1 MRVERGAKD
10 EKSRICPSCRNAIS
24 VLATKCQYCGERVGR
39 PKAEL
44 RTLSISD
51 LGGESIHH
59 RATSSSVL
67 DAMESFRA
75 EEQSASEDV
84 KEDFEVSAVIGR
96 RRKSEPDGVSMES
109 SFEDLPT
116 LDEGNQDILGMG
128 LKKDS
133 DSGTSASRK
142 SGGATS
148 TRTRLVSL
156 VKVAGVLIA
165 LLFISVKG
173 VGWVRDYMERQDEV
187 LRPQFVNRAPAM
199 IKNGARPLDIL
210 AAASNAVAHDE
221 NSENLKVLETSLD
234 LLVEEVE
241 SYLNTRRWSL
251 QELNKA
257 SSVATDALRIHPN
270 ETTIALDKEV
280 KEENAAYK
288 MVLIS
293 IDAENGT
300 ATFTL
305 NRAGA
310 PTVTVEKGETVGER
324 FVLRNIIGRS
334 KIRMSDT
341 LRNDRSV
348 TFPLGGLP
356 E

>member
-1 MRVERGAKD
+1 MANAQDPKE
-10 EKSRICPSCRNAIS
+10 EKSRICPSCRNSIS

-39 PKAEL
+39 PKEEL

-59 RATSSSVL
+59 RVISSSVL

-75 EEQSASEDV
+75 DEQSATEDV
-84 KEDFEVSAVIGR
+84 NEDFEASAVIGR
-96 RRKSEPDGVSMES
+96 RRKSEPDGVSMEPG
-109 SFEDLPT
+109 FEDLPT

-128 LKKDS
+128 LKNDS
-133 DSGTSASRK
+133 DSGTTASRK
-142 SGGATS
+142 SGAEAS
-148 TRTRLVSL
+148 TRTRLISV
-156 VKVAGVLIA
+156 VKMAGVIIV
-165 LLFISVKG
+165 LLFVGVKG
-173 VGWVRDYMERQDEV
+173 VGWTRAYMEEQDKDQK
-187 LRPQFVNRAPAM
+187 PQFVNRAPAM
-199 IKNGARPLDIL
+199 IKRGAAPLDIL

-221 NSENLKVLETSLD
+221 NSENLKILETSLGMIVD
-234 LLVEEVE
+234 EVK
-241 SYLNTRRWSL
+241 SHLNSRRWSL
-251 QELNKA
+251 EELNRA
-257 SSVATDALRIHPN
+257 SSLVADALRIHPG

-288 MVLIS
+288 MVLMA
-293 IDAENGT
+293 IDVENET

-305 NRAGA
+305 NRTGA

-334 KIRMSDT
+334 KTRMSDT

-348 TFPLGGLP
+348 TFLLGGLP